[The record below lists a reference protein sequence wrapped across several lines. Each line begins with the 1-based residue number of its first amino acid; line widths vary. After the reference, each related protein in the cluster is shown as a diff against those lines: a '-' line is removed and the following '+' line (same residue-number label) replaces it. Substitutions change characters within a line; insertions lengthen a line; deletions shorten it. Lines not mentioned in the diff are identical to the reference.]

1 MADARASVDDRD
13 ESQKGEYGTLFE
25 AGVGLE
31 RLGHMRKK
39 GLDLSPFFL

>member
-1 MADARASVDDRD
+1 MADARAYVDDRD